1 MEIQPGEICANVKV
15 AHTHTHTLHP
25 DEEDEKKNKKRI
37 TKRKANKWMK
47 AKWYWFRS
55 ESVEPSQSL
64 YVYTININ
72 TGWEWEYKTLGF
84 IIRCL
89 FRFGVFLVF
98 CNKDRYFGALVL
110 ADKPKTIPIL
120 FTLAVCIMFCLI
132 QRRGHTL
139 CASALRLSPI
149 EEFRESIY
157 WNGHRWR
164 ALDKNTFVS
173 LLSARRSTTVP
184 LFSHKPH
191 GQWPNSWRESDLRHC
206 VRWHT
211 YDPVIPFTSKSE
223 KIHYQSISN
232 VLVAYKHTHTRIY
245 SISIQNQLFWSEEFF
260 FCFYFHRN
268 SHQTWSP
275 KLFIAIHL
283 VTLWCT
289 QNGSVAHHWLS

>member
-1 MEIQPGEICANVKV
+1 
-15 AHTHTHTLHP
+15 
-25 DEEDEKKNKKRI
+25 
-37 TKRKANKWMK
+37 MK

-139 CASALRLSPI
+139 CAIALRLSPI

>member
-1 MEIQPGEICANVKV
+1 MEIQPGEICANAKV
-15 AHTHTHTLHP
+15 AHTHTLTHYTQTKKMKKKTKSGSPNAKQTSEWRQNDTDSVAKVSNRANHSMYTLSISTL
-25 DEEDEKKNKKRI
+25 DENES
-37 TKRKANKWMK
+37 TKHWDSSSA
-47 AKWYWFRS
+47 AYFA
-55 ESVEPSQSL
+55 SV
-64 YVYTININ
+64 
-72 TGWEWEYKTLGF
+72 F
-84 IIRCL
+84 
-89 FRFGVFLVF
+89 FFFFFF
-98 CNKDRYFGALVL
+98 CYKDRYFGALVL

-139 CASALRLSPI
+139 CAIALRLSPI

-232 VLVAYKHTHTRIY
+232 VLVVYKHTHTRIY
-245 SISIQNQLFWSEEFF
+245 SISIQNELFWSE
-260 FCFYFHRN
+260 
-268 SHQTWSP
+268 
-275 KLFIAIHL
+275 
-283 VTLWCT
+283 
-289 QNGSVAHHWLS
+289 